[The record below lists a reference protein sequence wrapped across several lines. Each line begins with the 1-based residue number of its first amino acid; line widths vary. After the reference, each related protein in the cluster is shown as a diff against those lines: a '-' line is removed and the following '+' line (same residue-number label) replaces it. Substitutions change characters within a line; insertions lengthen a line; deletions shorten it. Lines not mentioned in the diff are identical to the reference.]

1 MALRDRIAYLRT
13 EHAKLLELAE
23 NVAGVLALA
32 SSTNFPEQQKSLAE
46 LRAFHHAFDGIAEH
60 CHAENRIVESI
71 YQRYLK
77 ERERAQIKTEHQAI
91 LRALGEF
98 REELRFATAD
108 RTASLVAPGTELVNV
123 LRRHVAHEEEW
134 LGRIAKSGTAGKRAT
149 AHGQAR
155 TALKKRRQTRRR
167 NADAQDEHPCVPYTM
182 EPHPEL

>member
-23 NVAGVLALA
+23 DVAGVLAFA
-32 SSTNFPEQQKSLAE
+32 SSTNFPEQQKSLAG

-77 ERERAQIKTEHQAI
+77 ERERAQIKTEHQKI
-91 LRALGEF
+91 LRALEEF

-108 RTASLVAPGTELVNV
+108 RTASLVVPGTELINV
-123 LRRHVAHEEEW
+123 LRKHVAHEEEW
-134 LGRIAKSGTAGKRAT
+134 LGRIAKSRTARKRAT
-149 AHGQAR
+149 GRGQAGA
-155 TALKKRRQTRRR
+155 ALKKRRQTRRR
-167 NADAQDEHPCVPYTM
+167 DTSAQHEHPCVPYTM
-182 EPHPEL
+182 ESHPEL

>member
-23 NVAGVLALA
+23 DVARVLAFA
-32 SSTNFPEQQKSLAE
+32 SSTNFPEQQKSLAG

-77 ERERAQIKTEHQAI
+77 ERERVQIKTEHQEI
-91 LRALGEF
+91 LRALEEF

-108 RTASLVAPGTELVNV
+108 RTASLVVPGTELVNV
-123 LRRHVAHEEEW
+123 LRRHVAHEEKC
-134 LGRIAKSGTAGKRAT
+134 LGRIAKSRKARKRAT
-149 AHGQAR
+149 AHGPAGA
-155 TALKKRRQTRRR
+155 ALKKRRQTRRR
-167 NADAQDEHPCVPYTM
+167 DTNAQEHPCVPYTM